1 MAELMEVSRYILI
14 LLTDLSAFYVFL
26 CLMLKKK
33 RSAKVTFIYF
43 GVKTLIVN
51 IAMDQIYADQ
61 IMADPFLEKLY
72 ITIVIITAVLNYAV
86 LCYTFQGG
94 FAKVALVSML
104 CEAAVS
110 LIGIG
115 LTFLANVLQGRPE
128 LLSYLGRLQWQD
140 GIIPVGMCLICILIY
155 KTCGNQLKRVRE
167 YELKHKKLWLILSL
181 LWIGSALITMLPEYN
196 EKFGM
201 AVVIIIIG
209 AMIFAAAAIILG
221 IYLWRSWHRQVLR
234 MHNYLTKQ
242 RELMR
247 LHSEAVRHQIDL
259 MERQQAEIDEQME
272 KLSEMEDLS
281 EKNRTAS
288 EYLEKLKAQY
298 GAIKAGVYSDDHM
311 LDSVLYSYAGIF
323 EKYGVTPEFS
333 FGTYRRGCLKEED
346 VTEVLLDLLETALS
360 EIRRADP
367 GKRFLRLQGGTV
379 KNQVV
384 FRMECACGSEKTRS
398 LGRGMAS
405 GGMGILKRR
414 VKKLGGKTKVSR
426 NSAYVLTEVLMDGK

>member
-14 LLTDLSAFYVFL
+14 LLTDLSAFFVFL

-33 RSAKVTFIYF
+33 GSAKVTIIYF

-61 IMADPFLEKLY
+61 IMADPFLGKLY
-72 ITIVIITAVLNYAV
+72 ITIVIITAVFNYVV
-86 LCYTFQGG
+86 LCYTFQGS

-104 CEAAVS
+104 CEAAAS

-155 KTCGNQLKRVRE
+155 RTCGNQLKRIRE
-167 YELKHKKLWLILSL
+167 YELKHKKLWMVLSL
-181 LWIGSALITMLPEYN
+181 LWIGSALITMLPEHN

-221 IYLWRSWHRQVLR
+221 IYLWRFWHRQVLR
-234 MHNYLTKQ
+234 THNYLTKQ

-281 EKNRTAS
+281 EKNRTAA

-298 GAIKAGVYSDDHM
+298 KAIRAGVYSDDHM

-323 EKYGVTPEFS
+323 EKHGVTPEFS
-333 FGTYRRGCLKEED
+333 FGTYRGGCLKEED
-346 VTEVLLDLLETALS
+346 LTEILMILLDTASAEIEKADS
-360 EIRRADP
+360 EN
-367 GKRFLRLQGGTV
+367 RFLVR
-379 KNQVV
+379 
-384 FRMECACGSEKTRS
+384 
-398 LGRGMAS
+398 
-405 GGMGILKRR
+405 
-414 VKKLGGKTKVSR
+414 
-426 NSAYVLTEVLMDGK
+426 